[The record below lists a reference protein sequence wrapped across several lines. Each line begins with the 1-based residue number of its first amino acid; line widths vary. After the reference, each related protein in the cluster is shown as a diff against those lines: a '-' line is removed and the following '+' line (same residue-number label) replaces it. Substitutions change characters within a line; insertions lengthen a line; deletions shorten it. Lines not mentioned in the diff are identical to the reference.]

1 MTVEPG
7 AFRTEFAGDVNMR
20 PTQRIEAYRP
30 SIAPFE
36 TYLAQSAGRQMG
48 DPAKAAQ
55 RMLELVTLTAPPVRL
70 MLGRDAYAM
79 WDTTLAK
86 RQQELNAWRER
97 GKTPPL
103 MAQNSLKFNCNAPR

>member
-1 MTVEPG
+1 
-7 AFRTEFAGDVNMR
+7 
-20 PTQRIEAYRP
+20 
-30 SIAPFE
+30 
-36 TYLAQSAGRQMG
+36 MG

-86 RQQELNAWRER
+86 RQQELNARRER
-97 GKTPPL
+97 GRHRL
-103 MAQNSLKFNCNAPR
+103 